1 MLIALIPLAYLV
13 GAVPFAMILAKLHG
27 VDIRSVGSGNV
38 GATNLSRALGKK
50 WGYVCFVLDVLKGLL
65 PMLAAKVFV
74 TEVTTGNLAL
84 WLAAG
89 SAAILGH
96 IFPVYLKF
104 RGGKGV
110 ATSFGVV
117 LGLYPYFTL
126 PGLIAFVLWA
136 SAVLIWK
143 YISLASILA
152 AVAFPV
158 SLASLILLK
167 DDWRIDT
174 LWPLFIVAILMPAL
188 VIYRHRTNITRLLK
202 GTESKITEK
211 KHAKNSSSVQT

>member
-1 MLIALIPLAYLV
+1 MLISLIPLAYLL

-50 WGYVCFVLDVLKGLL
+50 WGYVCFVLDVLKGLM

-74 TEVTTGNLAL
+74 TQVTTGNLAL
-84 WLAAG
+84 WLAVG

-158 SLASLILLK
+158 SLASLILLN

-188 VIYRHRTNITRLLK
+188 VIYRHRSNIARLLK

-211 KHAKNSSSVQT
+211 KHTENSSSDQA